1 MTKVTEQIRNKALE
15 VLANN
20 PVGVPYSRLV
30 KFISESNKEFNVNT
44 INGSIWNLDKK
55 YPDKVYKPSRGIFRL
70 VKFNNKEGTENIG
83 KKDIILPS
91 LLSSEVES
99 ECLVGH
105 KGDIEI
111 TG

>member
-20 PVGVPYSRLV
+20 PVGIPYSRLV

-70 VKFNNKEGTENIG
+70 VKYEVEGEY
-83 KKDIILPS
+83 KSK
-91 LLSSEVES
+91 VES

-111 TG
+111 TS